1 MEGAGRLDPTGGGKA
16 MNAIFKLLRDVLIA
30 GFAEQG
36 MQVRV
41 MQSYTGVSTGPPAVP
56 AIIMHH
62 IATERVGWQSHQ
74 LRADAGNPVLIEKQN
89 VAETIQ
95 FNAVLPEV
103 NPEDETIDTLSAQ
116 GVLTMASMILQSHRM
131 ILAVKAEGMGVQV
144 VRSIT
149 SNYIQNE
156 SEQWE
161 NVPSFDLVICHKLTL
176 THDVGVVEEITSGIY
191 RV

>member
-1 MEGAGRLDPTGGGKA
+1 MNEIFRL
-16 MNAIFKLLRDVLIA
+16 IRSVLIA

-36 MQVRV
+36 MTVRV
-41 MQSYTGVSTGPPAVP
+41 KQSYSEVSSGPPDVP

-62 IATERVGWQSHQ
+62 IGTERVGWQS
-74 LRADAGNPVLIEKQN
+74 RRGEVVNATGRVVERQN

-95 FNAVLPEV
+95 FNAVLPFV
-103 NPEDETIDTLSAQ
+103 KPEDETVDTPTVQ
-116 GVLTMASMILQSHRM
+116 GVLTLASMILQSKPM
-131 ILAVKAEGMGVQV
+131 LDALKSAGMGMQVVKAIQ
-144 VRSIT
+144 

-156 SEQWE
+156 KEQWE

-176 THDVGVVEEITSGIY
+176 AHFTGVVDGFTSGIY

>member
-1 MEGAGRLDPTGGGKA
+1 
-16 MNAIFKLLRDVLIA
+16 MNEIFKLVRGVLIA

-36 MQVRV
+36 MPVRV
-41 MQSYTGVSTGPPAVP
+41 MQSYSGISSGPPDVT

-62 IATERVGWQSHQ
+62 IGTERVGWQS
-74 LRADAGNPVLIEKQN
+74 RKGEVVGIAASVVEKQN

-95 FNAVLPEV
+95 FNVVLPFV
-103 NPEDETIDTLSAQ
+103 PPENETINTPTAQ
-116 GVLTMASMILQSHRM
+116 SVLTLASMILQSKPM
-131 ILAVKAEGMGVQV
+131 LDALKPVGMGVLAVKAIQ
-144 VRSIT
+144 

-156 SEQWE
+156 NERWE

-176 THDVGVVEEITSGIY
+176 THSVGVVDEFTSGIY